1 MPDALLTFRELLDY
15 TAGETA
21 RWEAWFGENPDA
33 LELPYAD
40 GRLGTVRG
48 VVHHVFLVE
57 RRHTERLLG
66 RAVSGYDDVP
76 ASPDAALFGA
86 GRDARALF
94 ESYLAGATEDDLA
107 RVLEFDTLTA
117 GRQRATGR
125 KLAGHVLLH
134 GVRHWAQLAS
144 HLRAAGRPAAWG
156 HDLLFSPALE

>member
-86 GRDARALF
+86 GRNARFAAYV
-94 ESYLAGATEDDLA
+94 SISSGIGAGI
-107 RVLEFDTLTA
+107 VI
-117 GRQRATGR
+117 GRGGCLGIADIGR
-125 KLAGHVLLH
+125 
-134 GVRHWAQLAS
+134 
-144 HLRAAGRPAAWG
+144 LRSDSGRRRRERCCR
-156 HDLLFSPALE
+156 LR